1 MPILQYILTIK
12 RNLSQAASRQAMEI
26 DRRRILST
34 NQRKMLWRKENT
46 RYQLLSTL
54 YFENT
59 LLYLLETPG
68 GKEETWA
75 QKRQWGNVPQ
85 FGRFLH
91 RSFPFFFHNFANTR
105 YTFFPPH
112 ISDTIGYVEWIKS
125 MFGGLL
131 LVPYFR
137 QIASFLILHF
147 LKYIDLGVTSC
158 WPWCD
163 LEIGN

>member
-59 LLYLLETPG
+59 LLYLSEAPG
-68 GKEETWA
+68 E
-75 QKRQWGNVPQ
+75 KRKHE
-85 FGRFLH
+85 H
-91 RSFPFFFHNFANTR
+91 RKGSEVMYPSLDDSCIEVSHFSFIILQIQDIHSSPL
-105 YTFFPPH
+105 TFRTLQGMQNG
-112 ISDTIGYVEWIKS
+112 SN
-125 MFGGLL
+125 
-131 LVPYFR
+131 
-137 QIASFLILHF
+137 QC
-147 LKYIDLGVTSC
+147 LGVFYQCPISARQ
-158 WPWCD
+158 P
-163 LEIGN
+163 LF